1 MDMKSTLN
9 KFLDRNMEISVDKI
23 NMLVFNK
30 KGKEKK
36 EKWHWGSTEIE
47 EMQEYKYLAFIF
59 NKNEN
64 YKDYIKELGKEEK
77 EEKDGC

>member
-1 MDMKSTLN
+1 
-9 KFLDRNMEISVDKI
+9 
-23 NMLVFNK
+23 
-30 KGKEKK
+30 
-36 EKWHWGSTEIE
+36 
-47 EMQEYKYLAFIF
+47 MQEYKYLAFIF